1 MGFLSFFSKYRSI
14 DLDLMRLPSGCFSV
28 DRNGRIL
35 VSTLPQTFPSA
46 TAREIASMVIATFKS
61 ALETQ
66 MPLAEFTV
74 DYVALRL
81 TARELRGGAIV
92 FFSPRTLRT
101 G

>member
-1 MGFLSFFSKYRSI
+1 MGFLSFFSRSNSG
-14 DLDLMRLPSGCFSV
+14 DLDLMRLPSGCFTV

-35 VSTLPQTFPSA
+35 VSTLPQTFPPA
-46 TAREIASMVIATFKS
+46 TAREIANLVMATFKS

-81 TARELRGGAIV
+81 TARELRGGAII